1 MYCIRFS
8 TLRKYTLAAAKG
20 LPEVTLPYMLA
31 SPDSSYLFSCTD
43 CAIPCFVAARK
54 PHTII
59 RSTAINR
66 GLVCLM
72 TGSFLSD
79 DPSGRM
85 SFKRT
90 GLEIKSAKY
99 RVDCAFSPERSY
111 Q

>member
-8 TLRKYTLAAAKG
+8 TLRKYTLAAVKG
-20 LPEVTLPYMLA
+20 LPEVTVPEMLA
-31 SPDSSYLFSCTD
+31 SPDRSDLFAGTD
-43 CAIPCFVAARK
+43 CAIPCFAAARK

-72 TGSFLSD
+72 TGSFLCGD
-79 DPSGRM
+79 ATGPM

-90 GLEIKSAKY
+90 GLEIKYAKY
-99 RVDCAFSPERSY
+99 
-111 Q
+111 